1 MALFIRSLEPAPA
14 TALAL
19 ASGHHA
25 HPDHP
30 EDLEHPEILNFLNMV
45 DILHIRGHRPR
56 IRSHIN
62 RPVVVTGMIGMI
74 ETLIIPVY
82 SCHHP
87 SDWDDGRN
95 SDAFF
100 GVGLD
105 FFYHPSHHP
114 AKHPIVILDFCVC
127 HLPQSLIPLSFQ
139 CFDKN
144 VAPLENLCIYIYM
157 YVSICQC

>member
-1 MALFIRSLEPAPA
+1 MALFIRNLEPAPA

-30 EDLEHPEILNFLNMV
+30 EDLEHPENLNFLNMV

-87 SDWDDGRN
+87 SDWDDARN
-95 SDAFF
+95 FNVFF
-100 GVGLD
+100 FVGPR
-105 FFYHPSHHP
+105 FFLSSQSSSCQSSHCHPRFLRVPSATIAHP
-114 AKHPIVILDFCVC
+114 TVIPVF
-127 HLPQSLIPLSFQ
+127 
-139 CFDKN
+139 
-144 VAPLENLCIYIYM
+144 
-157 YVSICQC
+157 